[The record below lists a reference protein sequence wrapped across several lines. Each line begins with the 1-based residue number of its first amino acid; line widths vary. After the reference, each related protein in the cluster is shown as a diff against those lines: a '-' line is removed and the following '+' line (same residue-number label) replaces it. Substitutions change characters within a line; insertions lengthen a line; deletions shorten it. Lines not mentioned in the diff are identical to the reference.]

1 MKRQL
6 KNGLIAGTVV
16 ASLIGAGFIVSAQDN
31 RHHNASYNPAMEM
44 EAFEMEMM
52 GFDFYRMGFMDGFES
67 CYMMDDDFY
76 GDEDFDAYEGE
87 WDDEAFDEDF
97 EEDVTYTELEQ
108 APAHLNV
115 TLDGFQFHSA
125 EQATAEDYQ
134 GTYVTYIHGDD
145 ARFFTIS
152 QESFAPLSEA
162 EAAEVEAELA
172 AAEDTD
178 DAFMDDEFMDD
189 AFMAEE
195 GMNEAPVL
203 EETLTINGTEVY
215 TAVER
220 IDGITEAFAFYET
233 EAGAVVVEGELTKSQ
248 ITSIVEQ
255 LLAK

>member
-6 KNGLIAGTVV
+6 KNGLIAGTVA

-31 RHHNASYNPAMEM
+31 RHHNASDNPAMEM
-44 EAFEMEMM
+44 EVFEMEMM

-125 EQATAEDYQ
+125 EQATAEDYE
-134 GTYVTYIHGDD
+134 GSYVTYIHGDD
-145 ARFFTIS
+145 ARFFTVS
-152 QESFAPLSEA
+152 QESFAPLSDE

-172 AAEDTD
+172 AAASTD
-178 DAFMDDEFMDD
+178 EEFMDDEFMD
-189 AFMAEE
+189 EE
-195 GMNEAPVL
+195 GMDDVPVL

-215 TAVER
+215 IMLER
-220 IDGITEAFAFYET
+220 IHCATEAFAFYET
-233 EAGAVVVEGELTKSQ
+233 DTGAVVVEGELTKSQ
-248 ITSIVEQ
+248 VTNIVEQ

>member
-6 KNGLIAGTVV
+6 KNGLIAGTVA
-16 ASLIGAGFIVSAQDN
+16 ASLIGAGFIVSAQN
-31 RHHNASYNPAMEM
+31 NTHHNTSDNPAMEM

-52 GFDFYRMGFMDGFES
+52 SFDFYRMGFMDGFES

-87 WDDEAFDEDF
+87 WDDEAFDEEF

-108 APAHLNV
+108 APAHLSV

-145 ARFFTIS
+145 ARFFTVS
-152 QESFAPLSEA
+152 QESFAPLSDE
-162 EAAEVEAELA
+162 EAAEVKAELEA
-172 AAEDTD
+172 AAATD
-178 DAFMDDEFMDD
+178 DEGMDDEFMDD
-189 AFMAEE
+189 EDMD
-195 GMNEAPVL
+195 EAPVL
-203 EETLTINGTEVY
+203 EEILTINGTEVY

-233 EAGAVVVEGELTKSQ
+233 DAGVVVVEGELTKSQ